1 MPEWVNDELITVYSP
16 KNCPKKHWY
25 NYFYTSNRLL
35 SVSNPTC
42 LFKTVIDCKQNLRY
56 TWKGY
61 ILEACIRVTYHVK
74 WIVNFM
80 HAWTDQVWSAV
91 LSRMC

>member
-25 NYFYTSNRLL
+25 NSFYTSNRLL

-42 LFKTVIDCKQNLRY
+42 LFKTVIDCKQNLTY
-56 TWKGY
+56 T
-61 ILEACIRVTYHVK
+61 
-74 WIVNFM
+74 
-80 HAWTDQVWSAV
+80 
-91 LSRMC
+91 